1 MGSAAVASSSSSD
14 AAISALREKHEKEVE
29 NLTLT
34 SQPLSTLS
42 LFVEAT
48 VLYFKRSVLYLLAH
62 GGWFMLLT
70 TLLVAFGVLLV
81 TVDGPHGKVNTFPTY
96 IDFSGL

>member
-1 MGSAAVASSSSSD
+1 MLNLV
-14 AAISALREKHEKEVE
+14 ALREKHEKEVE

-34 SQPLSTLS
+34 TQPFNTLK

-48 VLYFKRSVLYLLAH
+48 VLYIKRSISYLLAH
-62 GGWFMLLT
+62 GGWFMLIT

-81 TVDGPHGKVNTFPTY
+81 TVDGPHGKVNS
-96 IDFSGL
+96 FSISSFKI

>member
-1 MGSAAVASSSSSD
+1 MLKLV
-14 AAISALREKHEKEVE
+14 ALREKHEKEVE

>member
-1 MGSAAVASSSSSD
+1 MLKLV
-14 AAISALREKHEKEVE
+14 ALREKHEKEVE

-62 GGWFMLLT
+62 GRWFMLLT
-70 TLLVAFGVLLV
+70 TFLVAFGVLLV